1 VRHRPLAIALAVV
14 LAAAALPPVAAGSP
28 TASPAFAAGDGPA
41 ADPPNATFVAA
52 YPNPVEQ
59 VDAGEFVAVRFPRA
73 TNTTGWTLTDG
84 TTAARLPDRT
94 LSGTVA
100 LTRTPNATAS
110 KTDDTV
116 VRIEGRFGLA
126 NGGERLELRAGDRTV
141 DTVRYRDAPE
151 AAVRDFRREAW
162 RPLGATDFEPVRT
175 GGGPATAFVLP
186 DAPDRTVE
194 TLASADERLLLAG
207 YTLTSGRITDA
218 LLAAHDRGVTVRVTL
233 DGSPAGG
240 MTDRQARQLDRLTD
254 AGVEVRVLAGPYT
267 RYAHHHPKYAVV
279 DDRALV
285 LTENFKPAGTGGM
298 SSRGWGVTLS
308 DPSAAET
315 LADLHEAD
323 RTARAATPWRE
334 YRSGREFA
342 DADPAL
348 GEFPTRHEPAE
359 VAVTS
364 TTVLVAPDNAADA
377 VTARLD
383 AAEDRVLIQQVTVD
397 SRDNRL
403 LRATLRAAD
412 RGVRVRILLSDA
424 WYVEE
429 DNAALAG
436 WLNRRA
442 DAEDWDLKA
451 RVDEPRGYE
460 KIHAKGV
467 IVDDAAL
474 VGSLNWGATAQTEN
488 REVVVALEGGAA
500 DYYADVFAG
509 DWSGPSRRSVPTA
522 LVGVAAVAV
531 AAAALL
537 ARRIEIAGRDGVV
550 GWES

>member
-1 VRHRPLAIALAVV
+1 
-14 LAAAALPPVAAGSP
+14 
-28 TASPAFAAGDGPA
+28 
-41 ADPPNATFVAA
+41 
-52 YPNPVEQ
+52 
-59 VDAGEFVAVRFPRA
+59 
-73 TNTTGWTLTDG
+73 
-84 TTAARLPDRT
+84 
-94 LSGTVA
+94 
-100 LTRTPNATAS
+100 
-110 KTDDTV
+110 
-116 VRIEGRFGLA
+116 
-126 NGGERLELRAGDRTV
+126 
-141 DTVRYRDAPE
+141 
-151 AAVRDFRREAW
+151 
-162 RPLGATDFEPVRT
+162 
-175 GGGPATAFVLP
+175 
-186 DAPDRTVE
+186 
-194 TLASADERLLLAG
+194 
-207 YTLTSGRITDA
+207 
-218 LLAAHDRGVTVRVTL
+218 
-233 DGSPAGG
+233 
-240 MTDRQARQLDRLTD
+240 
-254 AGVEVRVLAGPYT
+254 
-267 RYAHHHPKYAVV
+267 
-279 DDRALV
+279 
-285 LTENFKPAGTGGM
+285 M

-348 GEFPTRHEPAE
+348 GEFPTEHEPAE

-383 AAEDRVLIQQVTVD
+383 AAEDRVLVQQVTVD

-424 WYVEE
+424 WYVAE